1 MIFAVQEVVMRQ
13 GEVGEVGQDGG
24 DAVQVIFLY
33 CSFFFFF
40 SFLLKETNPVFPQG
54 S

>member
-33 CSFFFFF
+33 CSFHF
-40 SFLLKETNPVFPQG
+40 SFLFLLKETNPVFPQG

>member
-1 MIFAVQEVVMRQ
+1 MENVEEV
-13 GEVGEVGQDGG
+13 ELEVGQDGG
-24 DAVQVIFLY
+24 DVVQVIFLY